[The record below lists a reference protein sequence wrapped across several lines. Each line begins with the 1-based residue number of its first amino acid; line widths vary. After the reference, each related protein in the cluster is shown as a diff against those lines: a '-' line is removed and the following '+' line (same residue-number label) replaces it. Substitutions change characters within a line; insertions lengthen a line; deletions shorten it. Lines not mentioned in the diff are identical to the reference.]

1 MRKIKLSFLF
11 YIFFIVQVIGSIDLK
26 FVQLDFSSL
35 YAQKIN
41 DDLIIQNEKN
51 GRVTIPKNSNLS
63 IVSLANKNI
72 SGTFNDFKD
81 GKLFIKM
88 NSGGFDMGS
97 IELSDIKSIY
107 LNSTEIKSFAFYL
120 KESRKLALAASIGG
134 GMMGGYFTWKNMRW
148 YRVGSNLSHLSS
160 GFFHGSIVVGIISY
174 PIVYIYARVG
184 SVNALKEAKE
194 YNLSNGE
201 WTVIK

>member
-1 MRKIKLSFLF
+1 MYKIKLSFLF
-11 YIFFIVQVIGSIDLK
+11 YCFFIVQVIGSIDLQ
-26 FVQLDFSSL
+26 FFELDFSSL
-35 YAQKIN
+35 YAQNIN
-41 DDLIIQNEKN
+41 DDLIIQNEKD
-51 GRVTIPKNSNLS
+51 GRVIIPKNSNLS

-88 NSGGFDMGS
+88 NADGFDMGS

-107 LNSTEIKSFAFYL
+107 LNSSEVKSFAFYL
-120 KESRKLALAASIGG
+120 KESRKLALAVSIGG
-134 GMMGGYFTWKNMRW
+134 GMIGGYFTWNNMRW
-148 YRVGSNLSHLSS
+148 DTQASNLSHFSS

-174 PIVYIYARVG
+174 PIVYMYARVG